1 VPPLSVKLRG
11 HFLTFDVP
19 NAEMIESE
27 LLKKDV
33 VIDRRGSRLRFGFGL
48 YQTEADISE
57 LFARLARIVR

>member
-1 VPPLSVKLRG
+1 
-11 HFLTFDVP
+11 
-19 NAEMIESE
+19 